1 VHNIS
6 IVEENSSLSSSLP
19 YRDPAADRDLE
30 HLRTLS
36 LFHYAL
42 AVMTFLVAGLFLVYL
57 AVGSITMSE
66 LTPTER
72 SQLPQGFTTGFNK
85 AGVIGLAIGWSLAA
99 LNAISGWCLARRRFR
114 GISLF
119 TAFCNCLWPPAGT
132 CLGVVTIIILLRDS
146 VAQLYRSRSA
156 V

>member
-1 VHNIS
+1 M
-6 IVEENSSLSSSLP
+6 VEEDSSQTSPLP
-19 YRDPAADRDLE
+19 YRDPAEDRDRD

-36 LFHYAL
+36 LFHYVL

-57 AVGSITMSE
+57 AVGSIAMSE
-66 LTPTER
+66 LTPSER
-72 SQLPQGFTTGFNK
+72 SRLPAGFTAGFNK
-85 AGVIGLAIGWSLAA
+85 AGIIGLAIGWSLAA
-99 LNAISGWCLARRRFR
+99 LNAISGRCLARRRFR

-156 V
+156 I